1 MAGPDEIISQVKYLS
16 VLFHR
21 ANGAEVTSPGQR
33 PGYLFP
39 SIVRPEGA
47 EEFHL
52 TRSVP
57 QETLIKIDLVPF
69 QE

>member
-1 MAGPDEIISQVKYLS
+1 MVGPEEIISQVKYLS

-33 PGYLFP
+33 PGYRF
-39 SIVRPEGA
+39 SEIVRPEGA
-47 EEFHL
+47 EDFHR

-69 QE
+69 

>member
-47 EEFHL
+47 EDFHL